1 MIQLRDPL
9 LIVALALNFV
19 ALGVSRIRGVINAVA
34 LQGVLLGILALF
46 VHPEI
51 GTRVILLVAVT
62 IALKGLVIPRFL
74 VHALREANIQEE
86 VKPAVNFMGSLL
98 LGAVGTGLAM
108 VFSDTLPLADFPA
121 AQHKHLL
128 LVPASLATVWTGFLM
143 LTTRKRA
150 IMQVLGYLLLEN
162 GIFLFGLLLLE
173 ATPFLVEIGI
183 LLDLFTGVFV
193 MGIIIHHISREFAST
208 STEHLT
214 ELKE

>member
-1 MIQLRDPL
+1 MVQFLDPL

-19 ALGVSRIRGVINAVA
+19 ALGVSRLRGVINAVA
-34 LQGVLLGILALF
+34 FQGVLLGILALF

-51 GTRVILLVAVT
+51 GTRVILLVCVT
-62 IALKGLVIPRFL
+62 VGLKGFVIPKFL
-74 VHALREANIQEE
+74 VRAMREANIQEE

-108 VFSDTLPLADFPA
+108 EFSDTLPLAEH
-121 AQHKHLL
+121 HKHLL
-128 LVPASLATVWTGFLM
+128 LVPASLSTVWTGFLM

-150 IMQVLGYLLLEN
+150 IMQVLGYLILEN

-173 ATPFLVEIGI
+173 ATPFLVEVGI

-193 MGIIIHHISREFAST
+193 MGIIIHHINREFAST
-208 STEHLT
+208 STEYLT
-214 ELKE
+214 NLKE

>member
-1 MIQLRDPL
+1 MIQLLDPL

-19 ALGVSRIRGVINAVA
+19 ALGGAGFAGHQRGCRS
-34 LQGVLLGILALF
+34 GVLLGILALF

-62 IALKGLVIPRFL
+62 VGVKGFVIPRFL
-74 VHALREANIQEE
+74 VHALREANIQDE
-86 VKPAVNFMGSLL
+86 VKPGVVNFMGSLL

-108 VFSDTLPLADFPA
+108 VFSDTLPLAE
-121 AQHKHLL
+121 QHKHLL
-128 LVPASLATVWTGFLM
+128 LVPASLSTVWTGFLM

-173 ATPFLVEIGI
+173 ATPFLVEVGI

>member
-1 MIQLRDPL
+1 MVPLLDPL
-9 LIVALALNFV
+9 LIVALTLNFV

-46 VHPEI
+46 VHPAI

-62 IALKGLVIPRFL
+62 VGLKGFVIPRYL

-86 VKPAVNFMGSLL
+86 VKPGVGSFMGSLL

-108 VFSDTLPLADFPA
+108 VFSDTLPLAE
-121 AQHKHLL
+121 QHKHLL
-128 LVPASLATVWTGFLM
+128 LVPASLSTVWTGFLM

-162 GIFLFGLLLLE
+162 GIFMFGLLLLE
-173 ATPFLVEIGI
+173 ATPFLVEVGI

-193 MGIIIHHISREFAST
+193 MAIIIHHISREFAST

-214 ELKE
+214 ELKG

>member
-1 MIQLRDPL
+1 MDQLLDPL

-19 ALGVSRIRGVINAVA
+19 ALGVSRIRAVINTVA
-34 LQGVLLGILALF
+34 LQGILLGILPLILPHHEFAL
-46 VHPEI
+46 
-51 GTRVILLVAVT
+51 RSILLIVVT
-62 IALKGLVIPRFL
+62 VGLKGVVIPWFL
-74 VHALREANIQEE
+74 VRAMREANIQHE
-86 VKPAVNFMGSLL
+86 VNPVVNYMSSLL
-98 LGAVGTGLAM
+98 LGAVGTGLAL
-108 VFSDTLPLADFPA
+108 VFSYTLPLAEKDSGY
-121 AQHKHLL
+121 LI
-128 LVPASLATVWTGFLM
+128 VPASLATVWTGFLM
-143 LTTRKRA
+143 LTTRRKA

-173 ATPFLVEIGI
+173 AMPFLVEVGV